1 MKNGQKNA
9 EAMGAKADI
18 AIFSKDALLAR
29 TVELV
34 GKLLGYSS
42 RTYATYNGQLC
53 KITVI
58 DLDSF
63 TDEKVTEIIE
73 ARSGK
78 HYIIGISESPKQD
91 NQVFNVFLHRPFQMQ
106 DLRAALV
113 GYLAADEYVI
123 SDIPEHGGM
132 GDTSEPI
139 SSGLSVYEKSASW
152 NGKEIRL
159 TPNEALV
166 LDRLLKN
173 RGEPVSREALK
184 KLTGSV
190 GSNAVDVYIC
200 TLKRKLRAVSDIEVI
215 RAVRNFGYIIK
226 K

>member
-1 MKNGQKNA
+1 MKKGQKNA
-9 EAMGAKADI
+9 ETMGAKADI

-29 TVELV
+29 TVELL

-42 RTYATYNGQLC
+42 RTYASYSGQLC

-63 TDEKVTEIIE
+63 TDEKVSEIVE
-73 ARSGK
+73 AGSGR
-78 HYIIGISESPKQD
+78 YYTIGISEDHRQD
-91 NQVFNVFLHRPFQMQ
+91 NQAFNAFLHRPFQMQ

-113 GYLAADEYVI
+113 GYRAASESAG
-123 SDIPEHGGM
+123 SDSPKHGGM
-132 GDTSEPI
+132 GDIP
-139 SSGLSVYEKSASW
+139 SGLSVYEKGASW

-166 LDRLLKN
+166 LDCLLKN

-184 KLTGSV
+184 ELTGSV